1 MVWSACGVITLHSCY
16 RKNALVFSNQ
26 TRVIFNVY
34 HYSSNSV
41 GCVTNQ
47 EFLRQLLPSSGLMK
61 HSYLSLTQYNK
72 EIKNKAHG
80 ETTIIELVMGKGVI
94 KWFKKKPFLTR
105 ELRTCARAS
114 CRYDVGNGTRS
125 LARSLAR
132 LVDSCKL
139 VFRFQAFEC
148 I

>member
-1 MVWSACGVITLHSCY
+1 
-16 RKNALVFSNQ
+16 
-26 TRVIFNVY
+26 
-34 HYSSNSV
+34 
-41 GCVTNQ
+41 
-47 EFLRQLLPSSGLMK
+47 MK

-80 ETTIIELVMGKGVI
+80 ETTIIELVMGKGAI

-125 LARSLAR
+125 LDWSIP
-132 LVDSCKL
+132 VN
-139 VFRFQAFEC
+139 FF
-148 I
+148 